1 MKKTFKLLK
10 YIKCDNENQVKSIT
24 RCLDVLKDTT
34 FENINIPD
42 FSYKISG
49 NTIIQDIEF
58 IKGQELCLHNY
69 KDYSDIIFNDFVLR
83 ENEYSV
89 IDYAC
94 GNFILEE
101 HTKKLWYVDL
111 EAFERC
117 TLQKRKEAFFLRL
130 KRYK

>member
-1 MKKTFKLLK
+1 
-10 YIKCDNENQVKSIT
+10 
-24 RCLDVLKDTT
+24 
-34 FENINIPD
+34 
-42 FSYKISG
+42 
-49 NTIIQDIEF
+49 
-58 IKGQELCLHNY
+58 
-69 KDYSDIIFNDFVLR
+69 
-83 ENEYSV
+83 